1 MNNERIVFL
10 NSLHLKKILLNKYLK
25 LLEIDNKKILNLE
38 YHHKIRQVINSF
50 IFDINLEDYGSLFNK
65 FYENRINKELILE
78 KFDNIIDIFYDDM
91 NKVDYIY
98 NCLLVKNFYLNSKI
112 DIEQLFKDNNIIN
125 ENIIVKQHNIGL
137 GGNKNLF
144 DKIYFYDKNNNSV
157 ILQKDEISYIIS
169 SFSQEKII
177 YIIQV

>member
-1 MNNERIVFL
+1 MNNKRIVFL
-10 NSLHLKKILLNKYLK
+10 NSLHLKKNLLNKYLK

-50 IFDINLEDYGSLFNK
+50 IFDINLEEYGSLFNK

-98 NCLLVKNFYLNSKI
+98 NLLGDETYETIRDHNDYLIS
-112 DIEQLFKDNNIIN
+112 
-125 ENIIVKQHNIGL
+125 
-137 GGNKNLF
+137 
-144 DKIYFYDKNNNSV
+144 IYC
-157 ILQKDEISYIIS
+157 
-169 SFSQEKII
+169 I
-177 YIIQV
+177 YIKIEKKIKLE

>member
-10 NSLHLKKILLNKYLK
+10 NSLHLKKNLLNKYLK

-50 IFDINLEDYGSLFNK
+50 IFDINLEEYGTSFNK

-98 NCLLVKNFYLNSKI
+98 NLFGDETYETIRDHNDYLIS
-112 DIEQLFKDNNIIN
+112 
-125 ENIIVKQHNIGL
+125 
-137 GGNKNLF
+137 
-144 DKIYFYDKNNNSV
+144 IYC
-157 ILQKDEISYIIS
+157 
-169 SFSQEKII
+169 I
-177 YIIQV
+177 YIKIEKKIKLE

>member
-10 NSLHLKKILLNKYLK
+10 NSLHLKKNLLNKYLK

-50 IFDINLEDYGSLFNK
+50 IFDINLEEYGSLFNK

-91 NKVDYIY
+91 NKVDYMY
-98 NCLLVKNFYLNSKI
+98 NLL
-112 DIEQLFKDNNIIN
+112 
-125 ENIIVKQHNIGL
+125 G
-137 GGNKNLF
+137 
-144 DKIYFYDKNNNSV
+144 
-157 ILQKDEISYIIS
+157 DETY
-169 SFSQEKII
+169 KII
-177 YIIQV
+177 KDHNDYLISIYCIYIKIEKKIKLE

>member
-10 NSLHLKKILLNKYLK
+10 NSLHLKKNLLNKYLK

-50 IFDINLEDYGSLFNK
+50 IFNINLEEYIVLFNN

-91 NKVDYIY
+91 DKVDYIY
-98 NCLLVKNFYLNSKI
+98 DLFGNETYEIIRDHNDYLIS
-112 DIEQLFKDNNIIN
+112 
-125 ENIIVKQHNIGL
+125 
-137 GGNKNLF
+137 
-144 DKIYFYDKNNNSV
+144 IYC
-157 ILQKDEISYIIS
+157 
-169 SFSQEKII
+169 I
-177 YIIQV
+177 YIKIEKKIKFE